1 MEHNWPIG
9 TVFRTPLLV
18 LARLPCTDVRP
29 ASSGSVVASA
39 RTTAPPRS
47 NAAPS
52 TLIPVPNPDVDIAG
66 NGEESGWKRL
76 ASVVEDE
83 LVRV

>member
-1 MEHNWPIG
+1 M
-9 TVFRTPLLV
+9 
-18 LARLPCTDVRP
+18 
-29 ASSGSVVASA
+29 VASA

-47 NAAPS
+47 IAVSAGP